1 LIQSHNLL
9 DSRYDRPRKKI
20 LGLPKLQKISI
31 MEQIWVDLLK
41 EEEQIEVPEWH
52 LEELAKTEK
61 SIQEGKEHFQDWE
74 VAKKAIREA

>member
-1 LIQSHNLL
+1 MTALE
-9 DSRYDRPRKKI
+9 KEI

-41 EEEQIEVPEWH
+41 EEETVELPEWH

>member
-1 LIQSHNLL
+1 MTVLE
-9 DSRYDRPRKKI
+9 KEI

-31 MEQIWVDLLK
+31 MEQIWVDLLQ
-41 EEEQIEVPEWH
+41 EEETIELPEWH

-74 VAKKAIREA
+74 VAKKTIREA

>member
-1 LIQSHNLL
+1 MTALE
-9 DSRYDRPRKKI
+9 KEI
-20 LGLPKLQKISI
+20 LGLPKLEKISI

-41 EEEQIEVPEWH
+41 DEEHLEIPEWH

>member
-1 LIQSHNLL
+1 M
-9 DSRYDRPRKKI
+9 
-20 LGLPKLQKISI
+20 QKVRI

-41 EEEQIEVPEWH
+41 EEDNIEMPEWH

-61 SIQEGKEHFQDWE
+61 SIQKGREHFQDWE